1 MSSSEELEQYIR
13 QWSEQPRE
21 HKPVFYDSVLW
32 PEVRRRFSTL
42 FKPTQT
48 FDVLIIPVSN
58 PYTAMLHIDHYRP
71 QVVVFLYTERSRNE
85 NQAYIKA
92 FTEEL
97 QIVYEEADPDIH
109 ERDPI
114 SVYQA
119 VKHVY
124 QHYPNK
130 RIAVDITGGTKA
142 MSVGVAMAGSLVGAD
157 SIYIESSFDKHIQD
171 RYPGSEQPYRLPDPY
186 AVLGDLEHAEAQR
199 LFNTPTF
206 DYSGAGRIWQNLT
219 DRLSMPHNLRQH
231 YHMWATLARA
241 YAAWNAFDIPGAAHA
256 MVHVVQAE
264 PFSTLPS
271 EVQEV
276 VSIQQDIITHLVS
289 MQGLQDAKG
298 NPTLE
303 VLQQLDY
310 VLALL
315 GSLYQ
320 NGQRRALQER
330 FDMAA
335 LLLYRCLELISQ
347 RRLALYGI
355 LTHAPHYDAAQAY
368 HADIIERYESVQQT
382 YNRSSRRRG
391 LPSRI
396 PLFVGYMLL
405 QALEDPLLHAFDIA
419 QVQEQSR
426 ARNRSI
432 LAHGIRFIDADDYQ
446 AFADVVIELL
456 QRFFAIEQSD
466 IVAWQKHHS
475 FINAI

>member
-1 MSSSEELEQYIR
+1 MSSSDELEQYIR

-21 HKPVFYDSVLW
+21 HKPKFYVSVLW

-71 QVVVFLYTERSRNE
+71 EVVVFFYTERSRSE
-85 NQAYIKA
+85 NQASIKA
-92 FTEEL
+92 FTDKL

-124 QHYPNK
+124 QRYPNK

-142 MSVGVAMAGSLVGAD
+142 MSVGVAMAGSLIGAD

-219 DRLSMPHNLRQH
+219 DRLSMSTELRQR
-231 YHMWATLARA
+231 YNMWATLARS
-241 YAAWNAFDIPGAAHA
+241 YAAWNAFDIPGAAQA
-256 MVHVVQAE
+256 MAHVIQTE

-276 VSIQQDIITHLVS
+276 LSLQQDIITHLVS
-289 MQGLQDAKG
+289 MQALQDNKG

-303 VLQQLDY
+303 VLQHLDY

-330 FDMAA
+330 HDMAA

-355 LTHAPHYDAAQAY
+355 LTHAPQYDVAKSI
-368 HADIIERYESVQQT
+368 HADLSERYDSIQKI
-382 YNRSSRRRG
+382 YNNSSRRRG

-419 QVQEQSR
+419 RVQEQAR

-432 LAHGIRFIDADDYQ
+432 LAHGIRFIDSGDYQ
-446 AFADVVIELL
+446 AFADVVIALV

-466 IVAWQKHHS
+466 IIAWQKQHS
-475 FINAI
+475 FINAV